1 MSLQFATIASGSS
14 GNCVF
19 IGSEHTKIL
28 IDAGL
33 SGKCIEAGL
42 NAIGCQGSDIDALFL
57 THEHDD
63 HIKGAGIFSRRFGT
77 PIYATCGTWNGGEY
91 KMGKIKPYLKNVI
104 SGGESLVINDLC
116 VKAFDI
122 PHDANEPVG
131 YNIMTDK
138 HKISVATDIGHV
150 TKTVMD
156 GIAESNVLLLESN
169 HDVDML
175 KNGPYPEPLKRR
187 IYGEKGHLSND
198 TAGKL
203 LACSMWGSLS
213 HVRLGHLSLENNTE
227 ELAFETV
234 KAILERYKIKV
245 GTYLD
250 VAVAARSRVSEVIEL
265 N

>member
-1 MSLQFATIASGSS
+1 MSLEFATIASGSS

-19 IGSEHTKIL
+19 IGTEHTKIL

-33 SGKCIEAGL
+33 SGKNIEAGL
-42 NAIGCQGSDIDALFL
+42 DKIGVKGSDIDALFL

-63 HIKGAGIFSRRFGT
+63 HIKGAGVFSRRFGT

-104 SGGESLVINDLC
+104 SGGENLVLNDLC
-116 VKAFDI
+116 IRAFNI

-131 YNIMTDK
+131 YNVISEK

-156 GIAESNVLLLESN
+156 SIAESSILLLESN
-169 HDVDML
+169 HDVEML

-187 IYGEKGHLSND
+187 IYGDNGHLSND

-203 LACSMWGSLS
+203 LACSMCGKLS
-213 HVRLGHLSLENNTE
+213 YVRLGHLSIENNTE
-227 ELAFETV
+227 QLAFETV
-234 KAILERYKIKV
+234 ESILNRYKIKV

-250 VAVAARSRVSEVIEL
+250 MAVAARHGVKEIIEL